1 MRCYIVHYLPNR
13 IINKVIVSFKLFE
26 LRSTTKFRPLFFAV
40 TAGISV
46 ASTYYLQPIYGS
58 VASAFH
64 VSASNVSVGTAITQI
79 GYALGLIFLVPL
91 GDMVNRRRLITAMMI
106 LAGVALAL
114 TSASVNLTMLF
125 ASAFMIGITGVVTQ
139 MTIGLVASLAPDGDR
154 ASAVS
159 VAMSGLLAG
168 VLLARTVSGITALYL
183 GWRFLF
189 AIAAVAMVVLAL
201 FAVKRIPSN
210 IVAPNLS
217 YGELLASLVTTLKSS
232 HSLRVACSLGFFQ
245 FMTFSIFWNTSALWL
260 GQHFHLNS
268 LQIGLVALVGLAGTL
283 SSRLAG
289 SLSDRGYRFYVSWV
303 GIALV
308 ALSYL
313 LLAVG
318 KGSLIL
324 FIAAAIV
331 LDFGVQGSH
340 LANQAAIYAVMPES
354 RSRVTGVYMT
364 SYFAGESIGSVIS
377 TLFYTHFGYGSIP
390 WLGFIA
396 ASLGLAIRSVFRREA
411 ISAR

>member
-1 MRCYIVHYLPNR
+1 M
-13 IINKVIVSFKLFE
+13 S
-26 LRSTTKFRPLFFAV
+26 STTKFRPLFFAV

-46 ASTYYLQPIYGS
+46 ASTYYLQPIYGA
-58 VASAFH
+58 VAQSFH

-91 GDMVNRRRLITAMMI
+91 GDMVNRRRLITGMII
-106 LAGVALAL
+106 LASISLALA
-114 TSASVNLTMLF
+114 SASLNLTMLF
-125 ASAFMIGITGVVTQ
+125 VSALLIGVTGVVTQ

-168 VLLARTVSGITALYL
+168 VLLARTVSGIMALYL
-183 GWRFLF
+183 GWRVLF
-189 AIAAVAMVVLAL
+189 ALAAGVMIVLAI
-201 FAVKRIPSN
+201 FAFKRIPSE

-217 YGELLASLVTTLKSS
+217 YRELLVSLVTTLRSS

-260 GQHFHLNS
+260 GAHFHLNS
-268 LQIGLVALVGLAGTL
+268 LQIGLVALVGLAGTF

-313 LLAVG
+313 LLAAG
-318 KGSLIL
+318 KGNLLI
-324 FIAAAIV
+324 FVVAAIV

-364 SYFAGESIGSVIS
+364 SYFAGGSIGSVIS
-377 TLFYTHFGYGSIP
+377 TIVYSHFGYSSIP
-390 WLGFIA
+390 WLGFVA
-396 ASLGLAIRSVFRREA
+396 AGAGLSIRLLFRHEA
-411 ISAR
+411 LKVR

>member
-1 MRCYIVHYLPNR
+1 MSLSSP
-13 IINKVIVSFKLFE
+13 
-26 LRSTTKFRPLFFAV
+26 TKFRPLFFAV

-58 VASAFH
+58 VAHTFH

-91 GDMVNRRRLITAMMI
+91 GDMVNRRRLITGMII
-106 LAGVALAL
+106 LAAVALAL
-114 TSASVNLTMLF
+114 TSVSLDLTMLF
-125 ASAFMIGITGVVTQ
+125 ASAFLIGVTGVVTQ

-168 VLLARTVSGITALYL
+168 VLLARTVSGIMALYL

-189 AIAAVAMVVLAL
+189 AAAAFAMVAL
-201 FAVKRIPSN
+201 SVFAVKRIPPQ
-210 IVAPNLS
+210 IVAPDLS
-217 YGELLASLVTTLKSS
+217 YGALLASLATTLKSS

-260 GQHFHLNS
+260 GERFHLNS
-268 LQIGLVALVGLAGTL
+268 LQIGLVALVGLAGTF
-283 SSRLAG
+283 SSRIAG

-313 LLAVG
+313 LLAAG
-318 KGSLIL
+318 KAHLIV
-324 FIAAAIV
+324 FVVAAII

-340 LANQAAIYAVMPES
+340 LANQAAIYSVLPES

-364 SYFAGESIGSVIS
+364 SYFAGGSIGSVIS
-377 TLFYTHFGYGSIP
+377 TLFYTHLGYSSVP
-390 WLGFIA
+390 WLGLVSA
-396 ASLGLAIRSVFRREA
+396 CAGLAIRFLFRREA
-411 ISAR
+411 ISVK

>member
-1 MRCYIVHYLPNR
+1 MNSSI
-13 IINKVIVSFKLFE
+13 
-26 LRSTTKFRPLFFAV
+26 KFRPLFFAV

-46 ASTYYLQPIYGS
+46 ASTYYLQPIYS
-58 VASAFH
+58 SIASTFH
-64 VSASNVSVGTAITQI
+64 VTSSDVSVGTAVTQV

-91 GDMVNRRRLITAMMI
+91 GDMVNRRRLITGMI
-106 LAGVALAL
+106 ITASCALAATAL
-114 TSASVNLTMLF
+114 SPNLTMLF
-125 ASAFMIGITGVVTQ
+125 VGAFLIGVTGVVTQ

-168 VLLARTVSGITALYL
+168 VLLARTVSGIMALYL
-183 GWRFLF
+183 GWRTLF
-189 AIAAVAMVVLAL
+189 ALAAFAMVILSI
-201 FAVKRIPSN
+201 FAVKRIPSQ
-210 IVAPNLS
+210 IVSPDLS
-217 YGELLASLVTTLKSS
+217 YGALLASLITTLKSS

-260 GQHFHLNS
+260 GEHFHLNS
-268 LQIGLVALVGLAGTL
+268 LQIGLIALVGLAGTF
-283 SSRLAG
+283 SSRIAG

-303 GIALV
+303 GIALI
-308 ALSYL
+308 AISYL

-318 KGSLIL
+318 KFHLITFVL
-324 FIAAAIV
+324 AAVV

-340 LANQAAIYAVMPES
+340 LANQAAIYSVMPEA

-364 SYFAGESIGSVIS
+364 SYFAGGSIGSVVS
-377 TLFYTHFGYGSIP
+377 TIFYTHFGYTSIP

-396 ASLGLAIRSVFRREA
+396 GTSGLVIRFVFKREA
-411 ISAR
+411 IRA

>member
-1 MRCYIVHYLPNR
+1 M
-13 IINKVIVSFKLFE
+13 
-26 LRSTTKFRPLFFAV
+26 

-46 ASTYYLQPIYGS
+46 ASTYYLQPIYS
-58 VASAFH
+58 SIASTFH
-64 VSASNVSVGTAITQI
+64 VTSSDVSVGTAVTQV

-91 GDMVNRRRLITAMMI
+91 GDMVNRRRLITGMI
-106 LAGVALAL
+106 ITASCALAATAL
-114 TSASVNLTMLF
+114 SPNLTMLF
-125 ASAFMIGITGVVTQ
+125 VGAFLIGVTGVVTQ

-168 VLLARTVSGITALYL
+168 VLLARTVSGIMALYL
-183 GWRFLF
+183 GWRTLF
-189 AIAAVAMVVLAL
+189 ALAAFAMVILSI
-201 FAVKRIPSN
+201 FAVKRIPSQ
-210 IVAPNLS
+210 IVSPDLS
-217 YGELLASLVTTLKSS
+217 YGALLASLITTLKSS

-260 GQHFHLNS
+260 GEHFHLNS
-268 LQIGLVALVGLAGTL
+268 LQIGLIALVGLAGTF
-283 SSRLAG
+283 SSRIAG

-303 GIALV
+303 GIALI
-308 ALSYL
+308 AISYL

-318 KGSLIL
+318 KFHLITFVL
-324 FIAAAIV
+324 AAVV

-340 LANQAAIYAVMPES
+340 LANQAAIYSVMPEA

-364 SYFAGESIGSVIS
+364 SYFAGGSIGSVVS
-377 TLFYTHFGYGSIP
+377 TIFYTHFGYTSIP

-396 ASLGLAIRSVFRREA
+396 GTSGLVIRFVFKREA
-411 ISAR
+411 IRA